1 MGGSRGLDWSVRG
14 RCSASTISMPRFMQ
28 LWLWAKVKM
37 GWRGLGFA
45 RNEGSKWEEL
55 ETNIV
60 VMKPDMFHRYCAA
73 DI

>member
-1 MGGSRGLDWSVRG
+1 
-14 RCSASTISMPRFMQ
+14 
-28 LWLWAKVKM
+28 M

-45 RNEGSKWEEL
+45 GNEGSKWEEL